1 MIPAP
6 NRNCIV
12 ETQNLSK
19 FYGRTKAVCE
29 MNISFYEGEFV
40 GLVGHNG
47 AGKSTL
53 IKMLA
58 SQIMPT
64 DGKVL
69 FQNCSDDL
77 TAKKMLVGYVPEF
90 PEMFDYLTGSEMLEY
105 IAGIRGVPDWKWAL
119 EFIDLGEAVDRYIR
133 EYSQGMRRKIAIACA
148 VVAKPKLIIL
158 DESLNGLDPPST
170 KRVLA
175 VLDELRHKNGSCV
188 LLSTH
193 ILDTL
198 EKVASRV
205 VMMKNGTLICDVQP
219 SEIDNLYAL
228 F

>member
-1 MIPAP
+1 MKKTSS
-6 NRNCIV
+6 IV
-12 ETQNLSK
+12 EVQNLEK
-19 FYGRTKAVCE
+19 RYGPTLAVHNLNFTCK
-29 MNISFYEGEFV
+29 EGEFI

-53 IKMLA
+53 IKMLS
-58 SQIMPT
+58 SQILPT
-64 DGKVL
+64 NGTIT
-69 FQNCSDDL
+69 FHNCSDDI
-77 TAKKMLVGYVPEF
+77 TERKSLVGYVPEF
-90 PEMFDYLTGSEMLEY
+90 PEMFDYLTGAEMLEY
-105 IAGIRGVPDWKWAL
+105 IAHIRNVSDWEWAL
-119 EFIDLGEAVDRYIR
+119 EFIDLGEAINRYIR

-175 VLDELRHKNGSCV
+175 VLENLRNEQGSCI

-198 EKVASRV
+198 EKVATRV
-205 VMMKNGTLICDVQP
+205 VMMKEGEIIKEVSP